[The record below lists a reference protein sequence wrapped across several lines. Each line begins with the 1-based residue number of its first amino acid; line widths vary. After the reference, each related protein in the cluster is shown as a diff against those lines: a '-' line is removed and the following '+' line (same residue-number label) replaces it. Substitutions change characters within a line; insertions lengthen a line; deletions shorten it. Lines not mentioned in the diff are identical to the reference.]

1 LNCAITPPFSVA
13 SLALNHDMADIA
25 RVAPVADRHPVIDI
39 DRPTAVD
46 ALEHECQTAGV
57 DREAAIQLD
66 DARQL
71 RLHQLLGHLQPRG
84 RL

>member
-1 LNCAITPPFSVA
+1 
-13 SLALNHDMADIA
+13 MADIA

-57 DREAAIQLD
+57 DREAE
-66 DARQL
+66 RQEFC
-71 RLHQLLGHLQPRG
+71 RSITC
-84 RL
+84 